1 MLPAFELLRRYWKPL
16 AVFLI
21 WILSM
26 AWSHNHGAENMDHKW
41 QAIFSKQQLQA
52 AEKLAALD
60 ATYRKKEQD
69 RQAEMAIADAL
80 FYQAL
85 REKAHENEKLR
96 AAVDAGAV
104 RLRVK
109 ARCPILPAA
118 SEAAPGAGVG
128 DGGTAELDPA
138 ARQDYFALRAAIGNV
153 EAQLSAC
160 QAIVKLDRK

>member
-16 AVFLI
+16 AVF
-21 WILSM
+21 ILLLM
-26 AWSHNHGAENMDHKW
+26 TWLHGHHYGVESTTLRYEYARAQDAKY
-41 QAIFSKQQLQA
+41 A
-52 AEKLAALD
+52 AEQLAALD

-160 QAIVKLDRK
+160 QAIVRLDRK

>member
-1 MLPAFELLRRYWKPL
+1 MLLAFKLLQRYWKPL
-16 AVFLI
+16 AVF
-21 WILSM
+21 ILLLVT
-26 AWSHNHGAENMDHKW
+26 WLHGHKVGAENMDHKW

-69 RQAEMAIADAL
+69 LQAEMAIADAL
-80 FYQAL
+80 AYQAL
-85 REKAHENEKLR
+85 QEKAHENEKLR

-128 DGGTAELDPA
+128 DDGTAELDPS
-138 ARQDYFALRAAIGNV
+138 ARPDYFALRAGIENQA
-153 EAQLSAC
+153 AQLSAC
-160 QAIVKLDRK
+160 QAILRVERK